1 MESHHFKRSENH
13 KRFIS
18 FILVVAL
25 LLTVCLGCSK
35 KEDTAAPTTEETFS
49 LPDLTSDTLQVGYG
63 RADITPKDCVPLRG
77 YNNSSKRQSFCKRN
91 R

>member
-1 MESHHFKRSENH
+1 M
-13 KRFIS
+13 
-18 FILVVAL
+18 VAL
-25 LLTVCLGCSK
+25 LLSVCLGCSK

-77 YNNSSKRQSFCKRN
+77 YNNSSERQSFSNGTGEILADKYVAMLKYLYEIRD
-91 R
+91 